1 MLPYSGFSFI
11 SSLYS
16 SSESFFGFKIPFL
29 VSIKSGFSE
38 GLNSPSTIAATLSPI
53 AGALDKPG
61 DSIPAQSIKYGAS
74 ESSSMINSCPSSCAR
89 FPANDVMT

>member
-1 MLPYSGFSFI
+1 MKSA
-11 SSLYS
+11 
-16 SSESFFGFKIPFL
+16 FL
-29 VSIKSGFSE
+29 EDLK
-38 GLNSPSTIAATLSPI
+38 SPSTIAATLSPI

-61 DSIPAQSIKYGAS
+61 DSIPAQSTKYGAS